1 MACIH
6 VLAYFMLYNLLSCF
20 FPKQVLD
27 KVRDLLK
34 DVDLFDDFYK
44 CEFINYAGTGRLC
57 CMLHMTCIF
66 Q

>member
-1 MACIH
+1 MMLFSILTIMAC
-6 VLAYFMLYNLLSCF
+6 VNMYLLAFKFMFYFLLSFF

-44 CEFINYAGTGRLC
+44 CEFID
-57 CMLHMTCIF
+57 
-66 Q
+66 